1 MQKRKFNQIKY
12 KSEILSLIE
21 NKYEEISGLLST
33 YKAIKSENGSIAR
46 LGRAVLNRTDAA
58 SALKGRE

>member
-21 NKYEEISGLLST
+21 KKYEEISGLFST
-33 YKAIKSENGSIAR
+33 YKAIKSEKEVLLR
-46 LGRAVLNRTDAA
+46 L
-58 SALKGRE
+58 